1 MMASPNATLANMV
14 SSFWLASRLM
24 TERFSQ
30 YALRWQKS
38 MTEPFGHNDVMGFRC
53 PITAAGE
60 RRPGHGSSE
69 VPFTPRRLAANQLAH
84 CTREL
89 FAGWLA
95 ELTQSSNLQGGHVKR
110 YQPRTVR
117 IGDMW

>member
-1 MMASPNATLANMV
+1 MPQGHENQCAQALVVVYAPCALWLGATCVFVPASAPEAAARMKASPNATLANMV

-53 PITAAGE
+53 QITANG
-60 RRPGHGSSE
+60 
-69 VPFTPRRLAANQLAH
+69 
-84 CTREL
+84 
-89 FAGWLA
+89 
-95 ELTQSSNLQGGHVKR
+95 
-110 YQPRTVR
+110 
-117 IGDMW
+117 